1 MPAEPPTLS
10 PGPLVYFLIHSGTF
24 IVIVGLLF
32 FVLGLAF
39 GWLTWSRHRRMAK
52 RLAGEIEGNKDE
64 IAQLKRKLAEVVSR
78 QPADDWDDPEAGT
91 PAFPSFRGSED
102 LVLGAFLAKA
112 SELLPDSPSQE
123 ETSLPL
129 DISPEKTAPTQQT
142 LALETVPPISE
153 LDSQEEPTPAP
164 VISAPAPTS
173 TPHILKTLIGGTA
186 PAETIQNTVAPVN
199 PAPVVDPKP
208 APRAEPIQ
216 ETVSPANPA
225 PVVEPMPA
233 PAADHPSPPIP
244 LPAPES
250 VPVATV
256 PAETV
261 RLFSDPHLG
270 LVYKTK
276 PQAMDDLS
284 QLKGVASGIQH
295 RLNELGVYTFK
306 QIALWSDENIL
317 EFSRLLSFKDR
328 IHREQ
333 WVEQARE
340 LHYHAYNE
348 RV

>member
-1 MPAEPPTLS
+1 MPADPPLIS

-24 IVIVGLLF
+24 IVITGVLF
-32 FVLGLAF
+32 FILGLAF
-39 GWLTWSRHRRMAK
+39 GWLTWSRHRRMAR

-64 IAQLKRKLAEVVSR
+64 IALLKRKLAELASR
-78 QPADDWDDPEAGT
+78 QPADEWEDVETGT

-102 LVLGAFLAKA
+102 LVLGSFLATA
-112 SELLPDSPSQE
+112 SKFLPDS
-123 ETSLPL
+123 LP
-129 DISPEKTAPTQQT
+129 P
-142 LALETVPPISE
+142 
-153 LDSQEEPTPAP
+153 EEPTPASEIVP
-164 VISAPAPTS
+164 DKESLPDVSQATPSSEAVPPIPEFDFGETAATNEVVSAPAKTS
-173 TPHILKTLIGGTA
+173 TPHILKSLIGATVPVETSPSA
-186 PAETIQNTVAPVN
+186 PLPAD
-199 PAPVVDPKP
+199 PAPVAGQKA
-208 APRAEPIQ
+208 APPAEP
-216 ETVSPANPA
+216 P
-225 PVVEPMPA
+225 
-233 PAADHPSPPIP
+233 PSPISLP
-244 LPAPES
+244 LTEPE
-250 VPVATV
+250 PVAITS
-256 PAETV
+256 PEIV
-261 RLFSDPHLG
+261 RLVSDPHLG

-276 PQAMDDLS
+276 PQVMDDLS